1 MSRHR
6 SVRISDAIAIRGKTV
21 TRFVRH
27 NAPRAHLDAP

>member
-1 MSRHR
+1 MSGHR
-6 SVRISDAIAIRGKTV
+6 SVCIGDAIAIRGKIV